1 MLSRGWEPADDLN
14 QVRAYKDQSTGI
26 SHKHTLAKL
35 HPFIREW
42 EDLDSDDLKQ
52 ILGMLQSKFDY
63 NKHPKVTT
71 RKSIKDTPR
80 FLCKRVRDDG
90 KEH

>member
-1 MLSRGWEPADDLN
+1 MLSRGWESADLN
-14 QVRAYKDQSTGI
+14 QVRAYKEQSTGA

-35 HPFIREW
+35 HPFIRAW
-42 EDLDSDDLKQ
+42 GDLDSDDLIK

-63 NKHPKVTT
+63 NKHPKSTT

-80 FLCKRVRDDG
+80 FLSKPSRDDG
-90 KEH
+90 KTH